1 MISVRIEEL
10 PAEQILLMHE
20 YYERLKRKE
29 VEKGAKFSLL
39 FSPLYNFLAGT
50 YSALLRTA
58 RAIAACAA
66 AQLCPLQRKPF
77 FRV

>member
-10 PAEQILLMHE
+10 PPEQILAMHE

-39 FSPLYNFLAGT
+39 FSPLYNFLAGM
-50 YSALLRTA
+50 
-58 RAIAACAA
+58 
-66 AQLCPLQRKPF
+66 PLF
-77 FRV
+77 A

>member
-10 PAEQILLMHE
+10 PAEQILKMHN

-39 FSPLYNFLAGT
+39 FSPFYNFIAGGFPA
-50 YSALLRTA
+50 SL
-58 RAIAACAA
+58 
-66 AQLCPLQRKPF
+66 F
-77 FRV
+77 FIG